1 MTSRHFTLRQP
12 ECNLPGSDVTS
23 PLTPGSQHKP
33 YGHHG
38 CYLVEKVVLNILM
51 KGHGRKFDKERMQF
65 IDTSLLFPLEL
76 LFGIIYFKI

>member
-1 MTSRHFTLRQP
+1 
-12 ECNLPGSDVTS
+12 
-23 PLTPGSQHKP
+23 
-33 YGHHG
+33 
-38 CYLVEKVVLNILM
+38 M